1 MTTKELL
8 NLDPDA
14 INRMSRKE
22 LAKVVSQMATTA
34 NKRLQRLSKTAIGQ
48 LSPAYTRAQ
57 SRAYTTAKGGRYGTK
72 GKTLNQLRN
81 EYKAAKSFLESKTG
95 SVKGW
100 AVTREKTYERIGGG
114 FNGNVDIERD
124 FWTGYRRF
132 ESLHPEII
140 GHGSTEV
147 QRYMR
152 SEILQEVS
160 LDEAIV
166 NASVYL
172 NDIYKEDF
180 DNYDFGDEWWE

>member
-1 MTTKELL
+1 MTTKDLL

-22 LAKVVSQMATTA
+22 LAKVVSQMAATA
-34 NKRLQRLSKTAIGQ
+34 NKRLQRLSETDIGQ
-48 LSPAYTRAQ
+48 LSPAYTRTQ
-57 SRAYTTAKGGRYGTK
+57 SRAYTTAKGGRFGTK

-100 AVTREKTYERIGGG
+100 EATREKTYERIGGG
-114 FNGNVDIERD
+114 FNGDVDLEKD
-124 FWTGYRRF
+124 FWIGYRRF

-140 GHGSTEV
+140 GSGSTEV

-152 SEILQEVS
+152 SELTRDVP

-166 NASVYL
+166 NASTYL
-172 NDIYKEDF
+172 NDIYKEDVE
-180 DNYDFGDEWWE
+180 NYDFGDEWWE